1 MKDLLSDIERWRS
14 SGQRV
19 VLARVVGALGS
30 GPREPGTA
38 MAVSDGG
45 EVAGSIAGGCV
56 EGAVASEALAVL
68 ESGGARLRTFG
79 YSDDAAVAAGLTCG
93 GAVEI
98 FLQRL
103 EANDAFVTLF
113 ECLRDERPVAIA
125 TVIASTAPSEVKAVL
140 GATIVNES
148 TKGTSGSFADDAL
161 DRAVTHDLED
171 SLATGQNVT
180 RYYGS
185 SGEPDH
191 DDVTVFFDV
200 YSPPPRMIVI
210 GAVDFTR
217 PLVKIAKVLGYRVT
231 VCDARAMFA
240 TRTRFPEADVVVV
253 ERPDRYLATVADQL
267 GPQDAICVLT
277 HDHTVDVPAIAVALT
292 TKVGYLGA
300 MGSRGTHAERVT
312 LLVEAGV
319 DQEQIHEIMAPIGLR
334 IGSRN
339 PEETAISICAEI
351 IAHRE
356 NVTVDS
362 LRDLSGPIHTVVS

>member
-1 MKDLLSDIERWRS
+1 MKDLLSDIERWRE

-38 MAVSDGG
+38 MAVSDDG
-45 EVAGSIAGGCV
+45 EVTGSIAGGCV
-56 EGAVASEALAVL
+56 EGAIVTEALAVL
-68 ESGGARLRTFG
+68 EGGGARFCTFG

-103 EANDAFVTLF
+103 EAEDVFATLF
-113 ECLRDERPVAIA
+113 ERVHEERPVAIA
-125 TVIASTAPSEVKAVL
+125 TVIASTAPSEGQAAL
-140 GATIVNES
+140 GATVLRDS
-148 TKGTSGSFADDAL
+148 TKESSGSFADDAL
-161 DRAVTHDLED
+161 GRAVSHDLEA
-171 SLATGQNVT
+171 SFASGQNVT
-180 RYYGS
+180 RHYGP
-185 SGEPDH
+185 SGEPNR

-240 TRTRFPEADVVVV
+240 TRTRFPEADSVVV
-253 ERPDRYLATVADQL
+253 ERPDRYLASVADQL

-292 TKVGYLGA
+292 TNVGYLGA
-300 MGSRGTHAERVT
+300 MGSRQTHAERVV
-312 LLVEAGV
+312 LLMEAGV
-319 DQEQIHEIMAPIGLR
+319 DGEQIHEIMAPIGLS

-362 LRDLSGPIHTVVS
+362 LRDLSGPIHKVVG